1 MSTRPADGPSGWVSF
16 AGVILFMAGSLG
28 FFYGL
33 GAVLNDDVITVQG
46 HGVIVWDFTA
56 WGWVH
61 MIIGVIMVLASAGLL
76 TGRGW
81 GRVLGV
87 IFATVN
93 AIAQIGL
100 ITANPLW
107 SILLIALD
115 VIVIYQLTAR
125 WLPGAS
131 VVD

>member
-1 MSTRPADGPSGWVSF
+1 VSF
-16 AGVILFMAGSLG
+16 AAVILFMAGTLG

-33 GAVLNDDVITVQG
+33 GAVLNDEVVTVQG
-46 HGVIVWDFTA
+46 RGVIVWDFTA
-56 WGWVH
+56 WGWAH

-76 TGRGW
+76 MGRGW

-87 IFATVN
+87 IFATLN

-100 ITANPLW
+100 ITAFPLW

-125 WLPGAS
+125 WVPGAS
-131 VVD
+131 VLE